1 MANNHPKWNFKEF
14 SAFLLI
20 YAAYADQVVT
30 KEEEEAILKKIDP
43 ASYERIKSE
52 FKAIESDE
60 EIIKIIMSYKGL
72 YFPTV
77 SRKNELMDMVKN
89 EFLADGKYSQVEKA
103 LFIALDRLL

>member
-1 MANNHPKWNFKEF
+1 MSSTHPKWNFKEF

-30 KEEEEAILKKIDP
+30 KEEEEAILKKIDR
-43 ASYERIKSE
+43 ASYERIKRE
-52 FKAIESDE
+52 FDATESDE

-72 YFPTV
+72 YFPTA
-77 SRKNELMDMVKN
+77 SRKNELMDMVKK
-89 EFLADGKYSQVEKA
+89 EFLADGLYSQVEKA